1 MQSTIWTCALGLIYR
16 FERVPVVLKE
26 YWPQSLYAGRRTCA
40 GGKQGDVEVTTL
52 NSENF
57 QNNASAITA
66 GRIKPARAVVL
77 VIAAA
82 FALAGCESSTNIL
95 GGAQAPGPETSLAAP
110 PSTSASTQTARLEI
124 APVIGAPENI
134 SRDLQNQ
141 LTSSM
146 ERNRITVARAPG
158 GKGEYTLRGYI
169 VAAREKTGSKISYI
183 WDVTDQS
190 GKRANR
196 ITGEVF
202 APGGGADPWA
212 AVSPQVIQ
220 NIADKTAVQLA
231 STLPGS
237 SIPVA
242 SAASPIST
250 AAVTPPASSY
260 TTPAPG
266 AVAAATPIAPVG
278 QTTGSI
284 DSGPVSTVVPAVTGA
299 PGDGG
304 ATLTT
309 AIQREL
315 TKNGVALTSAPSGQT
330 YKVEGKVAMGQGKDG
345 KQPIQIDWNVIDP
358 KGKKLGTVS
367 QKNEVP
373 QGSLDGAWGKTAD
386 AAAAAAAQGI
396 LKLLPQKA
404 TN

>member
-1 MQSTIWTCALGLIYR
+1 MAAEFVCWPPDVCGWTTG
-16 FERVPVVLKE
+16 
-26 YWPQSLYAGRRTCA
+26 GRR
-40 GGKQGDVEVTTL
+40 VTTL
-52 NSENF
+52 YSANF
-57 QNNASAITA
+57 QNCAAAITA
-66 GRIKPARAVVL
+66 GRTKTARAVVL
-77 VIAAA
+77 AITAAL
-82 FALAGCESSTNIL
+82 ALAGCESSTNIL
-95 GGAQAPGPETSLAAP
+95 GGGQTPGPEASLTAP
-110 PSTSASTQTARLEI
+110 PATGATTQTAKLEI

-134 SRDLQNQ
+134 SRDLQSQ

-146 ERNRITVARAPG
+146 ERNRISVARAPG

-169 VAAREKTGSKISYI
+169 VAAREKAGSKISYI
-183 WDVTDQS
+183 WDVTDQA

-202 APGGGADPWA
+202 APGSGADPWA
-212 AVSPQVIQ
+212 SVSPQVIQ
-220 NIADKTAVQLA
+220 NIADKTAGQLA
-231 STLPGS
+231 ASLPGS

-260 TTPAPG
+260 SAPAASPAPV
-266 AVAAATPIAPVG
+266 ATAAAMPIAPTSP
-278 QTTGSI
+278 TTGSI
-284 DSGPVSTVVPAVTGA
+284 DTGPISTVVPAVTGA

-304 ATLTT
+304 ATLTS

-315 TKNGVALTSAPSGQT
+315 TKNGVALTTTPSGQT

-373 QGSLDGAWGKTAD
+373 QGSLDGSWGKTAD

>member
-1 MQSTIWTCALGLIYR
+1 M
-16 FERVPVVLKE
+16 
-26 YWPQSLYAGRRTCA
+26 
-40 GGKQGDVEVTTL
+40 TTL
-52 NSENF
+52 NSANF
-57 QNNASAITA
+57 QNCATAITA
-66 GRIKPARAVVL
+66 ARTKSARAVVL
-77 VIAAA
+77 AITAA
-82 FALAGCESSTNIL
+82 FALAGCESSSNIL
-95 GGAQAPGPETSLAAP
+95 GGGQTPGPEASLTAP
-110 PSTSASTQTARLEI
+110 PATGATTQTAKLEI

-134 SRDLQNQ
+134 SRDLQAQ

-146 ERNRITVARAPG
+146 ERNRISVARAPG

-169 VAAREKTGSKISYI
+169 VAAREKAGSKISYI
-183 WDVTDQS
+183 WDVTDQG

-202 APGGGADPWA
+202 APGSGADPWA
-212 AVSPQVIQ
+212 SVSPQVIQ

-231 STLPGS
+231 AALPGS

-242 SAASPIST
+242 SATSPMST

-260 TTPAPG
+260 SAPAASPAPV
-266 AVAAATPIAPVG
+266 ATAAATPVAPTG
-278 QTTGSI
+278 PTTGSI
-284 DSGPVSTVVPAVTGA
+284 DTGPISTVVPAVTGA

-304 ATLTT
+304 ATLTS

-315 TKNGVALTSAPSGQT
+315 TKNGVALTTTPSGQT

-373 QGSLDGAWGKTAD
+373 QGSLDGSWGKTAD

>member
-1 MQSTIWTCALGLIYR
+1 M
-16 FERVPVVLKE
+16 
-26 YWPQSLYAGRRTCA
+26 
-40 GGKQGDVEVTTL
+40 TTL
-52 NSENF
+52 NSANFENG
-57 QNNASAITA
+57 ASAITV
-66 GRIKPARAVVL
+66 GRFKPAKAVVL
-77 VIAAA
+77 AIAAA
-82 FALAGCESSTNIL
+82 VALAGCESSSNIL
-95 GGAQAPGPETSLAAP
+95 GAGQTPGPEASLTAPTATGATS
-110 PSTSASTQTARLEI
+110 QTAKLEI

-134 SRDLQNQ
+134 SRDLQTQ

-146 ERNRITVARAPG
+146 ERNRISVARAPG

-183 WDVTDQS
+183 WDVTDQG

-202 APGGGADPWA
+202 APGTGADPWA
-212 AVSPQVIQ
+212 SVSPQVIQ
-220 NIADKTAVQLA
+220 NIADKTSAQLA
-231 STLPGS
+231 ASLPGS
-237 SIPVA
+237 SVPVA
-242 SAASPIST
+242 SAASPMNT

-260 TTPAPG
+260 TAPSPS
-266 AVAAATPIAPVG
+266 APTAPVATAAAAPIAPAT

-284 DSGPVSTVVPAVTGA
+284 DTGPVSTVVPAVTGA

-304 ATLTT
+304 ATLTN

-315 TKNGVALTSAPSGQT
+315 TKNGVALTSTPTGQT

>member
-1 MQSTIWTCALGLIYR
+1 MAAEFVCWPPDVCGWTTG
-16 FERVPVVLKE
+16 
-26 YWPQSLYAGRRTCA
+26 GRR
-40 GGKQGDVEVTTL
+40 VTTL
-52 NSENF
+52 NSANF
-57 QNNASAITA
+57 QNSASAITA
-66 GRIKPARAVVL
+66 GWLKPTRAVALAV
-77 VIAAA
+77 AAA
-82 FALAGCESSTNIL
+82 IALAGCESSSNIL
-95 GGAQAPGPETSLAAP
+95 GGGQTPGPEASLTAP
-110 PSTSASTQTARLEI
+110 PATGATTQTAKLEI

-134 SRDLQNQ
+134 SRDLQTQ

-183 WDVTDQS
+183 WDVTDQG

-202 APGGGADPWA
+202 APGSGADPWA
-212 AVSPQVIQ
+212 SVSPQVIQ

-231 STLPGS
+231 ASLPGS

-242 SAASPIST
+242 SATTPSPTTT
-250 AAVTPPASSY
+250 AAVTPAASTNVAA
-260 TTPAPG
+260 TTPA
-266 AVAAATPIAPVG
+266 AVSASPAPVATAAATPVAPAG
-278 QTTGSI
+278 PTTGSI
-284 DSGPVSTVVPAVTGA
+284 DTGPISTVVPAVTGA

-315 TKNGVALTSAPSGQT
+315 TKNGVALTTTPSGQT

>member
-1 MQSTIWTCALGLIYR
+1 MAAEFVCWPPEVCGWTTG
-16 FERVPVVLKE
+16 
-26 YWPQSLYAGRRTCA
+26 GRR
-40 GGKQGDVEVTTL
+40 VTTL
-52 NSENF
+52 NSANF
-57 QNNASAITA
+57 QNGAAAITA
-66 GRIKPARAVVL
+66 GRFKSARAVVL
-77 VIAAA
+77 AAAAA
-82 FALAGCESSTNIL
+82 FALAGCESSSNIL
-95 GGAQAPGPETSLAAP
+95 GGAQTPGPEASLTSPLPTGAN
-110 PSTSASTQTARLEI
+110 TQTAKLEI

-134 SRDLQNQ
+134 SRDLQTQ

-146 ERNRITVARAPG
+146 ERNRISVARAPG
-158 GKGEYTLRGYI
+158 GKGEYTLRGYV

-183 WDVTDQS
+183 WDVTDQG

-231 STLPGS
+231 SSLPGS

-242 SAASPIST
+242 SAASPVST
-250 AAVTPPASSY
+250 
-260 TTPAPG
+260 
-266 AVAAATPIAPVG
+266 AAATPPATSYSATAPMTSPSSVATAAATPVAPAG
-278 QTTGSI
+278 PTTGSI
-284 DSGPVSTVVPAVTGA
+284 DTGPVSTVVPAVTGA

-304 ATLTT
+304 ATLTS

>member
-1 MQSTIWTCALGLIYR
+1 M
-16 FERVPVVLKE
+16 
-26 YWPQSLYAGRRTCA
+26 
-40 GGKQGDVEVTTL
+40 TTL
-52 NSENF
+52 NSAIIENG
-57 QNNASAITA
+57 ASAITA
-66 GRIKPARAVVL
+66 GRFRPAKAVVL
-77 VIAAA
+77 AIAAA
-82 FALAGCESSTNIL
+82 ITLAGCESSSNIL
-95 GGAQAPGPETSLAAP
+95 GAGQTPGPEASLTAP
-110 PSTSASTQTARLEI
+110 TATGATNQTAKLEI

-146 ERNRITVARAPG
+146 ERNRISVARAPG

-183 WDVTDQS
+183 WDVTDQG
-190 GKRANR
+190 GKRADR

-202 APGGGADPWA
+202 APGTGADPWA
-212 AVSPQVIQ
+212 SVSPQVIQ
-220 NIADKTAVQLA
+220 NIADKTSAQLA
-231 STLPGS
+231 ASLPGS
-237 SIPVA
+237 SVPVA
-242 SAASPIST
+242 SAASSTNT

-260 TTPAPG
+260 TAPTPSPSAP
-266 AVAAATPIAPVG
+266 ASIATAAAT

-284 DSGPVSTVVPAVTGA
+284 DTGPVSTVVPAVTGA

-304 ATLTT
+304 ATLTS

-315 TKNGVALTSAPSGQT
+315 TKNGVALTSAPTGQT